1 MALAA
6 VQPMLMDVM
15 DTLMES
21 TTAGQGGRVLAEI
34 VVEDEAA
41 PLARRTIH
49 EVFPPDG
56 GLQVLG
62 IERGTRGIEVGPHGN
77 TMLETGDRIMV
88 YGESE
93 ALEQLSPTSSPGMR
107 SVVRPG

>member
-1 MALAA
+1 

-21 TTAGQGGRVLAEI
+21 TTTDQSRVLAEI

-41 PLARRTIH
+41 SLAGRTIQDI
-49 EVFPPDG
+49 FPPDS

-62 IERGTRGIEVGPHGN
+62 IERGARGIEVGPRGA
-77 TMLETGDRIMV
+77 TVIAAGDRIMV

-93 ALEQLSPTSSPGMR
+93 ALEQLSPTTSQGVR
-107 SVVRPG
+107 SVVHPG